1 MNIRFGNSRVLIL
14 AAGVIVILV
23 FSIYNFMDS
32 FTSNAPGTGTEITP
46 VGIGSSSLNS
56 ATETNGSNTSSG
68 ATQNVQSTSP
78 SNSSNNSSSATANKT
93 LNRFE
98 NQDKRENYYSIEFPA
113 DAAVVHGDK
122 AGSYVS
128 RNNDGVFTSRLQ
140 DIPDDTNVQLY
151 ILTQDEPQLKSS
163 LQNYSQISFKQLTIG
178 QQRAWNLVF
187 TWKNGTSEM
196 ESARTYV
203 EGPDEAMVIEFT
215 APAQGFA
222 KSDPLITA
230 VRESFQWI

>member
-32 FTSNAPGTGTEITP
+32 FTSNAPGAGTKISP
-46 VGIGSSSLNS
+46 AGVGSSSLN
-56 ATETNGSNTSSG
+56 AAIETKGNNTSTGSG
-68 ATQNVQSTSP
+68 IQNVQSTAS
-78 SNSSNNSSSATANKT
+78 SASSNSSATANNT
-93 LNRFE
+93 LNKFE
-98 NQDKRENYYSIEFPA
+98 NRDKQENYYSIEFPA

-122 AGSYVS
+122 AGSYVA

-222 KSDPLITA
+222 KNDPLMTVI
-230 VRESFQWI
+230 RETFQWIG